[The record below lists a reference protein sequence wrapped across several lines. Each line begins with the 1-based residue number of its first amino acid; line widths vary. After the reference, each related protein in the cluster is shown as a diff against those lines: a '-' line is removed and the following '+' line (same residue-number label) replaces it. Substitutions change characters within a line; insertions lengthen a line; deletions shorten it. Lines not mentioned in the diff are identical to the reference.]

1 MKINFILTN
10 HFQLARF
17 KTVLSAI
24 VLCTLTLTFTSTQV
38 SAEEESP
45 AIPDNIERLGLL
57 PTEKASFSD
66 TLEDKETGI
75 NIKTYNFPL
84 MDFMPNPKPI
94 VLRKANDQHALYFPV
109 SNRIDVSHAELR
121 LKFTNSISLL
131 QDRSQLRIKLN
142 EITVAQLPLRADQPQ
157 VDVVIELPAELI
169 TPGFNNL
176 TIWVA
181 QHYTLECEDPAAPE
195 LWTEIDT
202 FNSELKLTGQLQ
214 PIDIMLSELEQVMGP
229 AIGNP
234 QSYRI
239 LMPEQFDENHIAT
252 GALIAESIGLRH
264 FYRSPLF
271 ISDTAQPA
279 PITDFDSTVPNK
291 FSGLDQDTLSG
302 SDNVLFGTRDELK
315 PYLSNEVL
323 DEIKDAYLGIFPLP
337 SNPEYFVLI
346 VSGTTKEELKRAA
359 MALNFS
365 NFPYTD
371 AKSSLIKAVDIPAD
385 SRFGRKQFIKTDR
398 LYTLEELGLKTST
411 VQGAGYH
418 EYDLVFDLPADFYA
432 AEDAT
437 VNIKLDFSYGARMR
451 DDSILNIK
459 LNDAFERVIA
469 LRDPDGAVFKGYE
482 ITIPLRAFNP
492 GRNQIRFEPALIPS
506 VGGECIA
513 VNDRN
518 LQFTLYDTSIIKF
531 PFATTYVGLPDL
543 NLFSNTVFPYR
554 RHGMA
559 EPMTVSVL
567 SRDHD
572 TIAATWT
579 LMAKFA
585 QVADGP
591 VMDAEFLFSLPE
603 DDREII
609 VVSPFENLDEKMM
622 AAAPIQLNGT
632 SSYSY
637 PVSEQLEGQ
646 KEEEGIV
653 AQFPK
658 LFGKNKKEPETLPIK
673 ARIKQNVSPKAHG
686 IAMAFQSPY
695 SKARSITVFTAE
707 TGKKLHRYME
717 AIVQP
722 HLWSKLSGDVAL
734 WTDESKS
741 VNTQTIGGKFYIGD
755 AGLRDKTRYQ
765 ISDNPWWW
773 IISVFLLIFLLA
785 WITRALLHRRFVNRH
800 GRNVKI
806 ED

>member
-1 MKINFILTN
+1 MNTKLMLTT
-10 HFQLARF
+10 HFKPASL
-17 KTVLSAI
+17 KTVFGLL
-24 VLCTLTLTFTSTQV
+24 VLCISASVF
-38 SAEEESP
+38 SAEEKPPVSSEKV
-45 AIPDNIERLGLL
+45 ERLGLPTL
-57 PTEKASFSD
+57 PTDKAPFSD
-66 TLEDKETGI
+66 TLESKETGV

-84 MDFMPNPKPI
+84 MDFMPHPKPI

-109 SNRIDVSHAELR
+109 SNRIDVTYAELR

-142 EITVAQLPLRADQPQ
+142 DITVAQLPLRADQPQ
-157 VDVVIELPAELI
+157 VDVVVELPAELI
-169 TPGFNNL
+169 TSGFNNL

-214 PIDIMLSELEQVMGP
+214 PIDIMLSELDQVMGP

-239 LMPEQFDENHIAT
+239 LMPEQFDENHVAT

-271 ISDTAQPA
+271 MSGTAQTA
-279 PITDFDSTVPNK
+279 PVADFDSTISNE
-291 FSGLDQDTLSG
+291 FSGLDQDALSG

-315 PYLSNEVL
+315 PYLSSDVL
-323 DEIKDAYLGIFPLP
+323 SEIKDAFIGIFPLP
-337 SNPEYFVLI
+337 SDPKYFVLV

-359 MALNFS
+359 TALNFS

-371 AKSSLIKAVDIPAD
+371 AKTSLIKATDIPAN

-398 LYTLEELGLKTST
+398 LYTLEELGLETST
-411 VQGAGYH
+411 VQGSGYH
-418 EYDLVFDLPADFYA
+418 EFDLTFDLPADFYA

-437 VNIKLDFSYGARMR
+437 VNLKLDFSYGARMR
-451 DDSILNIK
+451 DDSILNVK
-459 LNDAFERVIA
+459 LNNAFERVIA
-469 LRDPDGAVFKGYE
+469 LRDPNGAVFKGYE

-518 LQFTLYDTSIIKF
+518 LQFTLYGSSIIKF

-554 RHGMA
+554 RHGQA

-567 SRDHD
+567 SNDHD

-591 VMDAEFLFSLPE
+591 VMNAEFLYSLPE

-609 VVSPFENLDEKMM
+609 VVSPFDKLDEKMM
-622 AAAPIQLNGT
+622 KAAPIQLNG
-632 SSYSY
+632 SGSYSY
-637 PVSEQLEGQ
+637 PVSETLEGR
-646 KEEEGIV
+646 KVEKGFL
-653 AQFPK
+653 AQLPN
-658 LFGKNKKEPETLPIK
+658 LFGNKKEEPETLPLK
-673 ARIKQNVSPKAHG
+673 ARIKQNINPQAHG
-686 IAMAFQSPY
+686 VAMAFQSPY
-695 SKARSITVFTAE
+695 SKERSITVFTAE
-707 TGKKLHRYME
+707 TGEKLHRYME

-722 HLWSKLSGDVAL
+722 NLWSKLSGDVAL

-741 VNTQTIGGKFYIGD
+741 VNTQSIGKKFYIGD

-773 IISVFLLIFLLA
+773 IIGVFLLIFLLA

-800 GRNVKI
+800 GRNVRI

>member
-1 MKINFILTN
+1 MNTKLMLTT
-10 HFQLARF
+10 HFKPASL
-17 KTVLSAI
+17 KTVLGLL
-24 VLCTLTLTFTSTQV
+24 VLCISASAF
-38 SAEEESP
+38 SAEEKPPVSSEKV
-45 AIPDNIERLGLL
+45 ERLGLPTL
-57 PTEKASFSD
+57 PTDKAPFSD
-66 TLEDKETGI
+66 TLESKETGV

-84 MDFMPNPKPI
+84 MDFMPHPKPI

-109 SNRIDVSHAELR
+109 SNRIDVTYAELR

-142 EITVAQLPLRADQPQ
+142 DITVAQLPLRADQPQ
-157 VDVVIELPAELI
+157 VDVVVELPAELI
-169 TPGFNNL
+169 TSGFNNL

-214 PIDIMLSELEQVMGP
+214 PIDIMLSELDQVMGP

-239 LMPEQFDENHIAT
+239 LMPEQFDENHVAT

-271 ISDTAQPA
+271 MSGTAQTA
-279 PITDFDSTVPNK
+279 PVADFDSTISNE
-291 FSGLDQDTLSG
+291 FSGLDQATLSG

-315 PYLSNEVL
+315 PYLSSDVL
-323 DEIKDAYLGIFPLP
+323 SEIKDAFIGIFPLP
-337 SNPEYFVLI
+337 SDPKYFVLV

-359 MALNFS
+359 TALNFS

-371 AKSSLIKAVDIPAD
+371 SKTSLIKATDIPAN

-398 LYTLEELGLKTST
+398 LYTLEELGLETST
-411 VQGAGYH
+411 VQGSGYH
-418 EYDLVFDLPADFYA
+418 EFDLIFELPADFYA

-437 VNIKLDFSYGARMR
+437 VNLKLDFSYGARMR
-451 DDSILNIK
+451 DDSILNVK
-459 LNDAFERVIA
+459 LNNAFERVIA
-469 LRDPDGAVFKGYE
+469 LRDPNGAVFKGYE

-518 LQFTLYDTSIIKF
+518 LQFTLYGSSIIKF

-554 RHGMA
+554 RHGQA

-567 SRDHD
+567 SNDHD

-591 VMDAEFLFSLPE
+591 VMNAEFLYSLPA

-609 VVSPFENLDEKMM
+609 VVSPFDKLDEEMM
-622 AAAPIQLNGT
+622 KAAPIQLNG
-632 SSYSY
+632 SGSYSY
-637 PVSEQLEGQ
+637 PVSETLEGQ
-646 KEEEGIV
+646 KVETGFL
-653 AQFPK
+653 AQLPN
-658 LFGKNKKEPETLPIK
+658 LFGNKKEEPETLPLK
-673 ARIKQNVSPKAHG
+673 ARIKQNINPQAHG
-686 IAMAFQSPY
+686 VAMAFQSPY
-695 SKARSITVFTAE
+695 SKERSITVFTAE
-707 TGKKLHRYME
+707 TGEKLHRYME

-722 HLWSKLSGDVAL
+722 NLWSKLSGDVAL

-741 VNTQTIGGKFYIGD
+741 VNTQSIGKKFYIGD

-773 IISVFLLIFLLA
+773 IIGVFLLIFLLA

-800 GRNVKI
+800 GRNVRI